1 MSDFKSTTGV
11 LFQINKVSSVHWI
24 CQKQRH
30 VAIDSTDAEIV
41 AQVAM
46 TKDAYWLHGL
56 MNDLGH
62 PQDTIVC
69 DVDNSASVTMAMDD
83 IGMSSRKSRHASVRK
98 AYVREGVRNRITA
111 MRHVKGSDNTSD
123 IFTKALTWSPFSQ
136 HRASLLGR
144 ESDDSHSS
152 AKRTR
157 FT

>member
-1 MSDFKSTTGV
+1 
-11 LFQINKVSSVHWI
+11 
-24 CQKQRH
+24 
-30 VAIDSTDAEIV
+30 
-41 AQVAM
+41 
-46 TKDAYWLHGL
+46 
-56 MNDLGH
+56 MNDIGH
-62 PQDTIVC
+62 LQDTIIC